1 MSPED
6 MFQIFVAFFVCVMT
20 LLTCVP
26 LIVLYFR
33 SSVLREDLIAKVMAS
48 LNVSGLGIG
57 LVVPAVSFAVASFQI
72 FDERLLIFQGFVFG
86 ICRISTLWH
95 LALIAVFK
103 CYVIWRPLHHFRVFT
118 ERLMNGLLATIW
130 IVAIAIVLIA
140 FRTGLVWKMDVQLY
154 IVFNSNSTFYL
165 IAGFEVHFVSSVIVM
180 IISYT
185 KMFFVIR
192 RHHLQISSFTVS
204 QNSTTQSPGAGVGA
218 AQGSSFSGAKSASF
232 ASSVRSGKNL
242 FIVSACHVITY
253 LPGAVV
259 STKVPMPWWVAFTGK
274 WLYLAGSAENSLLYI
289 LLNRIVRKELVRLL
303 KLKLRS

>member
-1 MSPED
+1 MTPED
-6 MFQIFVAFFVCVMT
+6 MFQIFVSFFICVLT
-20 LLTCVP
+20 LFTCVP
-26 LIVLYFR
+26 LIILYFR

-57 LVVPAVSFAVASFQI
+57 LVVPAVSFVVASFQV
-72 FDERLLIFQGFVFG
+72 FDDRLFIFQGFVFG

-118 ERLMNGLLATIW
+118 ERLMNAFLAAIW
-130 IVAIAIVLIA
+130 ITATTIVVIA
-140 FRTGLVWKMDVQLY
+140 FNTGLVWKMDVQLY
-154 IVFNSNSTFYL
+154 LVFNSNSTFYL

-180 IISYT
+180 IVSYS

-204 QNSTTQSPGAGVGA
+204 QNSAQSPGEARGSAAAAG
-218 AQGSSFSGAKSASF
+218 SRPASF
-232 ASSVRSGKNL
+232 ASSFRSGKNL

-289 LLNRIVRKELVRLL
+289 LLNRIVRKELIRLL